1 MGETQPAVLVVH
13 NDDREASALCALLER
28 SLGCKTAITWS
39 GLEALKLLDAGHF
52 NTLLTDEYVP
62 DLYVGDLIERASSLL
77 FPPRVFVVQRS
88 SSSDAMGHYC
98 NLGLCRLLDKSRPQA
113 ILESIRAS
121 VISEGARRPFAVKTH
136 SATSLEAAP
145 QHKN

>member
-1 MGETQPAVLVVH
+1 MGETQPGVLVVH
-13 NDDREASALCALLER
+13 NDDREASALRVLLER
-28 SLGCKTAITWS
+28 SLGCKTAVTWS

-77 FPPRVFVVQRS
+77 FPPRVFVVRKS
-88 SSSDAMGHYC
+88 SSSDAMGHYH
-98 NLGLCRLLDKSRPQA
+98 NLGLCTLLDRSRPQT

-121 VISEGARRPFAVKTH
+121 VISGGTRRPFVVKPH
-136 SATSLEAAP
+136 SATSPEAAA